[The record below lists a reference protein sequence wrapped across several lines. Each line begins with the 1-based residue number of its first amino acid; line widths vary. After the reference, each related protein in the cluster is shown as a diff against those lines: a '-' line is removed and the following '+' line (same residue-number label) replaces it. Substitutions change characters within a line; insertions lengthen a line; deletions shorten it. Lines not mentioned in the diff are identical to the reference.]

1 MCVQLLNICDF
12 FDLSMKGFCDIFS
25 EKHTEHIELFL
36 ALEIVIAL
44 P

>member
-1 MCVQLLNICDF
+1 MCAQPLNVCDL

-25 EKHTEHIELFL
+25 EKHTDHIELFL
-36 ALEIVIAL
+36 ALEIVISL